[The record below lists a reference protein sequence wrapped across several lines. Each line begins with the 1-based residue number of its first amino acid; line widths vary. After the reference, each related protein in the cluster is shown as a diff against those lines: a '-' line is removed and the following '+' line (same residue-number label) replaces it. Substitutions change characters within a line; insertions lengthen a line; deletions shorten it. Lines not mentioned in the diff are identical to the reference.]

1 MWLENLVRTIAA
13 SAALLLPIN
22 QTYLLPQTYAQD
34 AQPQKQE
41 RKSLDELPILKK
53 NRTTFEQAKKASDST
68 KIKYLDMLLVEGYQL
83 IKDAKRN
90 PDGFVPAWYYWPD
103 KAHQKKAIEA
113 ITDEA
118 KHGGQVERAQRHIAV
133 VQDLLPQRKIWP
145 RHKGSWGHEK
155 NMTYLLIDQT
165 IFDLNSEDELL
176 STLDKAYATLYAR
189 EYGVQLKEGKMD
201 TKNSVLTFHCGEF
214 IDLYAKRLQVENIL
228 RGNRKSISDAFKEE
242 AFSNFMKAYENIA
255 VDRKT
260 DFERYIKIK
269 FGDKEV
275 DNSNFKTAYDAV
287 VKILK
292 ETDESLLKLGYKI
305 DKGSIV
311 KADVKES
318 DK

>member
-1 MWLENLVRTIAA
+1 
-13 SAALLLPIN
+13 
-22 QTYLLPQTYAQD
+22 
-34 AQPQKQE
+34 
-41 RKSLDELPILKK
+41 
-53 NRTTFEQAKKASDST
+53 
-68 KIKYLDMLLVEGYQL
+68 
-83 IKDAKRN
+83 
-90 PDGFVPAWYYWPD
+90 
-103 KAHQKKAIEA
+103 
-113 ITDEA
+113 
-118 KHGGQVERAQRHIAV
+118 
-133 VQDLLPQRKIWP
+133 
-145 RHKGSWGHEK
+145 
-155 NMTYLLIDQT
+155 MTYLLIDQT